1 LVKYCNGR
9 YWLVLAVIAIELD
22 DLIEWI
28 YFGGLKPDGL
38 VGYIKKLVSGH

>member
-1 LVKYCNGR
+1 
-9 YWLVLAVIAIELD
+9 VIAIELD